1 MSAGAGWFFVG
12 LAGPMVL
19 ALAARFVLGRSL
31 REFLT
36 EVCRG
41 DRRGAFW
48 SDVFTLG
55 MLTSAPFAASLHDGL
70 LLMSEPSRVEV
81 ASSVALQWFLG
92 VSGIAASLA
101 IQAFSL
107 YFFLE
112 RVRCDDPPPA
122 RPLGGS

>member
-12 LAGPMVL
+12 LAGPMAL
-19 ALAARFVLGRSL
+19 ALAARLVLGGSL
-31 REFLT
+31 REFLA

-41 DRRGAFW
+41 YRRGAFW

-55 MLTSAPFAASLHDGL
+55 MLTAAPFAASLHDRL
-70 LLMSEPSRVEV
+70 LLMSDPSRGEI
-81 ASSVALQWFLG
+81 ASSVAFQWFLG

-122 RPLGGS
+122 RPLRGS